1 MTTGLSY
8 QQKLF
13 KCVLTKYIA
22 KIQSLKTDGAKMKIS
37 KLTLPISN
45 FNSHF
50 QNVETTC

>member
-8 QQKLF
+8 QEKLF

-22 KIQSLKTDGAKMKIS
+22 KIQPLKTDRDEMKIG

-50 QNVETTC
+50 QSVKATC